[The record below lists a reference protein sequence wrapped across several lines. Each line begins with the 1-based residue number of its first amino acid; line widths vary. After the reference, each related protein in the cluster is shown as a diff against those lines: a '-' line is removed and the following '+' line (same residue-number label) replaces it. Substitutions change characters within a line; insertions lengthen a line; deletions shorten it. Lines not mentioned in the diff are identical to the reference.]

1 MNIKEAIQQKKDEIL
16 VLQQELEILEKA
28 QEIISDKEK
37 ETVLLKGGR
46 GGVSW
51 GTVQDKTAIKAVQIE
66 MPVEKESDEDI
77 EIKDALRKFSQL

>member
-1 MNIKEAIQQKKDEIL
+1 MDIKEAIQQKKDEIL

-28 QEIISDKEK
+28 QEIIGDND
-37 ETVLLKGGR
+37 TILLKGVR

-51 GTVQDKTAIKAVQIE
+51 GTVQDKTAIKPAKEVH
-66 MPVEKESDEDI
+66 VEKDEDT

>member
-28 QEIISDKEK
+28 QEIISEKEK

-51 GTVQDKTAIKAVQIE
+51 GTVQDKTAIKSAKEVH
-66 MPVEKESDEDI
+66 VEKDEDT

>member
-51 GTVQDKTAIKAVQIE
+51 GTVQDKTAIKEA
-66 MPVEKESDEDI
+66 PVEKDEDT